1 MDKYGTWRLMAGRKR
16 VVELGQ
22 TDKEYH
28 IEKKTQWRIIR
39 GLLNR
44 NTY

>member
-1 MDKYGTWRLMAGRKR
+1 MAGRKR

-28 IEKKTQWRIIR
+28 IEKR
-39 GLLNR
+39 LNGGELGDYSIEILIEDIQVTL
-44 NTY
+44 NN